1 MTAREL
7 APKAKIIASI
17 REAENQHLLR
27 QSGADSVVVS
37 SETAGRLLGI
47 ATTTP
52 SVVEMIEDLLTPDAG
67 FAIAEREVEQNEV
80 GGSPRHLR
88 DIVLGVV
95 RNGAPAA
102 HRRTRGGRH
111 RGHRPAALHPQRGTT
126 SGLSSCSSVPLL
138 SRVGAD
144 RADQLRTD
152 VDAAIAGWADAALL
166 RVDSRNQVLVADGTR
181 GARRGSRSSATSRRR
196 TRYSSAASRA
206 AGTSGRSGARCE
218 RPRTPT
224 PKPRCSNLRRAGPIF
239 DDTSSQLV
247 ASATALL
254 NWHDNA
260 RFSAVDGSP
269 TKPSRAG
276 WSRVN
281 PVTGHEEFPRID
293 PAVICLVHDGGD
305 RAVLARQTVWP
316 ERMFSLLAGFV
327 EAGESFEVCVVR
339 EIREEIGLTVRDVR
353 YLGSQPWPFPRSL
366 MVGFH
371 ALGDPD
377 EEFSFNDGEIAEAAW
392 FTRDEVR
399 AALEAGDWTS
409 ARTSKLLLP
418 GSISIAREII
428 ESWAALD

>member
-1 MTAREL
+1 MDF
-7 APKAKIIASI
+7 
-17 REAENQHLLR
+17 Q
-27 QSGADSVVVS
+27 
-37 SETAGRLLGI
+37 
-47 ATTTP
+47 
-52 SVVEMIEDLLTPDAG
+52 
-67 FAIAEREVEQNEV
+67 
-80 GGSPRHLR
+80 LR
-88 DIVLGVV
+88 D
-95 RNGAPAA
+95 
-102 HRRTRGGRH
+102 
-111 RGHRPAALHPQRGTT
+111 
-126 SGLSSCSSVPLL
+126 VPVL

-152 VDAAIAGWADAALL
+152 VDAATAGWAEAALL
-166 RVDSRNQVLVADGTR
+166 RVDSRNQVLVANGRVVLGDAAELAGKPTPEAVFLGRIEGGRHGWAIR
-181 GARRGSRSSATSRRR
+181 GALQAPEDADVQT
-196 TRYSSAASRA
+196 
-206 AGTSGRSGARCE
+206 E
-218 RPRTPT
+218 VV
-224 PKPRCSNLRRAGPIF
+224 NLRSLGPIF

-247 ASATALL
+247 SSAIALL
-254 NWHDNA
+254 NWHDSA

-269 TKPSRAG
+269 TKPARGG

-327 EAGESFEVCVVR
+327 EAGESFEVCVAR
-339 EIREEIGLTVRDVR
+339 EIREEIGLHVHNVR

-377 EEFSFNDGEIAEAAW
+377 EDFTFNDGEIAEAAW

-399 AALEAGDWTS
+399 AALLAGDWS
-409 ARTSKLLLP
+409 SSSESKLLLP
-418 GSISIAREII
+418 GSISIARVII